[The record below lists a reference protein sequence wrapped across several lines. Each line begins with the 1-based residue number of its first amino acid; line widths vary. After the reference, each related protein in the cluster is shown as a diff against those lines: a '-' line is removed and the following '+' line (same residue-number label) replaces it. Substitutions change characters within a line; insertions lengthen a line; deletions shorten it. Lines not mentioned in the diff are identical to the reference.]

1 MGVLTVCP
9 SVHLATLPPLP
20 PPHSRSSGGG
30 VTDLFG
36 PPPGVLGASRCEIR
50 TGLVQRNLAS
60 SRLRLTPAGVV
71 FIYFGFTSAR
81 STRILFSF
89 FNLLFDGR
97 LVAPGRS
104 RKKLVK
110 QLELYAHGNR
120 SSTLRF
126 LRLGLGEEETRV
138 DVNCPFLALTT
149 PPHPP
154 FSPNPRTPVLIQKNQ
169 TRSLLLPRVIER
181 KFTPVLFSSL
191 GLIAPLRVGAGAG
204 AGGAV

>member
-1 MGVLTVCP
+1 M
-9 SVHLATLPPLP
+9 
-20 PPHSRSSGGG
+20 
-30 VTDLFG
+30 TDLFG

-126 LRLGLGEEETRV
+126 LRLGRGWT
-138 DVNCPFLALTT
+138 
-149 PPHPP
+149 
-154 FSPNPRTPVLIQKNQ
+154 
-169 TRSLLLPRVIER
+169 
-181 KFTPVLFSSL
+181 
-191 GLIAPLRVGAGAG
+191 
-204 AGGAV
+204 